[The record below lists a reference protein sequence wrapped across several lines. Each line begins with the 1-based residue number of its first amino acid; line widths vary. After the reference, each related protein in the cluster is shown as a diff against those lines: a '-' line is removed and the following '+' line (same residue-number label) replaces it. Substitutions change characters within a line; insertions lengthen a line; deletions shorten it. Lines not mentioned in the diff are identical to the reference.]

1 MLREGASSQ
10 ESPVL
15 FTRGY
20 FQANLFTLCI
30 IFFF

>member
-20 FQANLFTLCI
+20 FQANLFTFL
-30 IFFF
+30 